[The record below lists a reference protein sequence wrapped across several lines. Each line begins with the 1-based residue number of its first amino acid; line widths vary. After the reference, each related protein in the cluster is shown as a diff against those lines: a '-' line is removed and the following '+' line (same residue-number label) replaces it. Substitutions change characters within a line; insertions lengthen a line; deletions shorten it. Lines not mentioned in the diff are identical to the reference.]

1 MKKRILAGVLA
12 LLMVAS
18 AMPLSDFADFVPDMS
33 VTASA
38 QDNENEFKPFS
49 GKVEKDDIVLTYT
62 GMLDDYGTPYLS
74 INVTQANIVSGLGT
88 PTVSVNTNSL

>member
-38 QDNENEFKPFS
+38 QDNENDFKPFS
-49 GKVEKDDIVLTYT
+49 GKVEKDGKEIV
-62 GMLDDYGTPYLS
+62 
-74 INVTQANIVSGLGT
+74 NVPGILALPGLLAAPIQESSMT
-88 PTVSVNTNSL
+88 MAHHICP